1 MTVPVN
7 ATMMTHPL
15 RIGILGAANIT
26 HRALIEPALER
37 DDVQVVAVAARDRG
51 RAEQFAEEHGIP
63 HVMDSYD
70 DVVDSAE
77 VDAIYIPLPASHH
90 ARWSIRAL
98 EAEKHVL
105 VEKPF
110 AANASEARQVAQVA
124 ATSGRVLMEAFHY
137 RYHALVPRLQ
147 EMLAMGLIGEI
158 TDIQATFDI
167 TMPDRS
173 DIRYQLPL
181 GGGATMDLGCYPIHL
196 ARTLMGSEPE
206 VITATAR
213 VVDGGEVD
221 EALEATLQFRGGVSC
236 TIRSS
241 LLEKHENQSARITGT
256 LGTIDVDNFVHP
268 QDGNRI
274 TLSLESGVVTQ
285 EVPRQPTSYAAQL
298 AAFVA
303 AVRDG
308 VGVITGP
315 ADSVANMEVID
326 AMYRAAGL
334 TPRPAAMI

>member
-1 MTVPVN
+1 MT
-7 ATMMTHPL
+7 APL
-15 RIGILGAANIT
+15 EPTTKPTTLRMGILGAANIT
-26 HRALIEPALER
+26 QRALIEPASER
-37 DDVQVVAVAARDRG
+37 DDVQLVAVAARDRG
-51 RAEQFAEEHGIP
+51 RAEQFAEKHGISQ
-63 HVMDSYD
+63 VLDSYD
-70 DVVDSAE
+70 DIVDSPE

-90 ARWSIRAL
+90 AAWTIRAL
-98 EAEKHVL
+98 EAGRHVL

-124 ATSGRVLMEAFHY
+124 ATSGLVLMEAFHY
-137 RYHALVPRLQ
+137 RYHALVLRLQ
-147 EMLAMGLIGEI
+147 EMLAMGLIGEVL
-158 TDIQATFDI
+158 DFQGRFDI
-167 TMPDRS
+167 TMPDRG

-196 ARTLMGSEPE
+196 ARTLIGSEPE
-206 VITATAR
+206 VISATAR

-221 EALEATLQFRGGVSC
+221 EALEATLQFHGGVSA
-236 TIRSS
+236 TISSS
-241 LLEKHENQSARITGT
+241 LLEDEERQSALITGS
-256 LGTIDVDNFVHP
+256 LGTIDVENFVHP

-274 TLSLESGVVTQ
+274 TLSLESGITTQ
-285 EVPRQPTSYAAQL
+285 EVPRQPSSYAAQL

-334 TPRPAAMI
+334 APRPAGLT

>member
-1 MTVPVN
+1 
-7 ATMMTHPL
+7 MMSTTL
-15 RIGILGAANIT
+15 RIGILGAANIVQ
-26 HRALIEPALER
+26 RALIEPALER
-37 DDVQVVAVAARDRG
+37 DDVQLVAVAARDRG
-51 RAEQFAEEHGIP
+51 RGEQFAAKHDIP
-63 HVMDSYD
+63 QVMDSYD
-70 DVVDSAE
+70 AIIDSPD
-77 VDAIYIPLPASHH
+77 VDAVYIPLPASHH

-98 EAEKHVL
+98 EAGKHVL

-124 ATSGRVLMEAFHY
+124 ATSGQVLMEAFHY
-137 RYHALVPRLQ
+137 RYHALLLRLQ

-158 TDIQATFDI
+158 VEIDATFDI
-167 TMPDRS
+167 TMSDRN
-173 DIRYQLPL
+173 DIRYQLAL

-221 EALEATLQFRGGVSC
+221 EALEATLQFRGGVTC

-241 LLEKHENQSARITGT
+241 LLEERENQSARITGT
-256 LGTIDVDNFVHP
+256 LGTIDVENFVHP
-268 QDGNRI
+268 QDWNRI
-274 TLSLESGVVTQ
+274 TLSVESGVVTE

-315 ADSVANMEVID
+315 ADSVANMDVID

-334 TPRPAAMI
+334 APRPAEMI

>member
-1 MTVPVN
+1 MRS
-7 ATMMTHPL
+7 PL
-15 RIGILGAANIT
+15 RIGILGAANIAQ
-26 HRALIEPALER
+26 RALIEPASER
-37 DDVQVVAVAARDRG
+37 DDVQLVAVAARDRG
-51 RAEQFAEEHGIP
+51 RAEQFAKKHGIP

-70 DVVDSAE
+70 DVVQSDG

-90 ARWSIRAL
+90 APWSIRAL
-98 EAEKHVL
+98 EAGKHVL

-124 ATSGRVLMEAFHY
+124 ATSGQVLMEAFHY

-147 EMLAMGLIGEI
+147 EMLAMGLIGEVS
-158 TDIQATFDI
+158 DIHATFDI
-167 TMPDRS
+167 TMPERS

-196 ARTLMGSEPE
+196 ARTLIGSEPE
-206 VITATAR
+206 VISATAR

-221 EALEATLQFRGGVSC
+221 EALEATLQFHGGVSS

-241 LLEKHENQSARITGT
+241 LLEKEEKQFARITGT

-268 QDGNRI
+268 QNGNRI
-274 TLSLESGVVTQ
+274 TLSLESGITTQ
-285 EVPRQPTSYAAQL
+285 EVPRQPSSYASQL

-303 AVRDG
+303 AIRDG

-334 TPRPAAMI
+334 TPRPAGML

>member
-1 MTVPVN
+1 MTTADQG
-7 ATMMTHPL
+7 ATTPQPL

-26 HRALIEPALER
+26 HRALIEPVQER
-37 DDVQVVAVAARDRG
+37 DDVQLVAVAARDRG
-51 RAEQFAEEHGIP
+51 RAEQFAQEHGIP
-63 HVMDSYD
+63 EVMDSYD
-70 DVVDSAE
+70 DVIDSPG
-77 VDAIYIPLPASHH
+77 VDAVYIPLPASHH

-98 EAEKHVL
+98 EAGKHVL

-110 AANASEARQVAQVA
+110 AANASEASQVAQVA
-124 ATSGRVLMEAFHY
+124 SHSGRVLMEAFHY
-137 RYHALVPRLQ
+137 RYHALVLRLQ

-158 TDIQATFDI
+158 TDIEATFDI

-206 VITATAR
+206 VISASAR
-213 VVDGGEVD
+213 LVDGGEVD
-221 EALEATLQFRGGVSC
+221 EALAATLQFHGGVTC

-241 LLEKHENQSARITGT
+241 LLEEREDQSARITGT
-256 LGTIDVDNFVHP
+256 LGAIEVKNFVHP
-268 QDGNRI
+268 QDGNQI
-274 TLSLESGVVTQ
+274 VLSVESGVVTQ

-334 TPRPAAMI
+334 SPRPTSLI